1 MGTARTSRSC
11 ADRRTDVAFL
21 DPKKLEEDDAL
32 PGSGVHLD
40 LEVTVCPDC
49 GTEAPPWED
58 HCPDCGVATVDRSQ
72 IRPPS
77 FDLPGLAELAED
89 DASDEVGAGSQDA
102 GSQDDAAADDRGGPN

>member
-1 MGTARTSRSC
+1 M
-11 ADRRTDVAFL
+11 AFL

-40 LEVTVCPDC
+40 IDVTVCPDC

-58 HCPDCGVATVDRSQ
+58 RCPDCGTPTVDRSE

-77 FDLPGLAELAED
+77 FDLPGLADLADDTLAGPAEGAED
-89 DASDEVGAGSQDA
+89 DHGDA
-102 GSQDDAAADDRGGPN
+102 G